1 MVSPATVSKVY
12 ISVDMEGISGVVHAD
27 HTGRDGKD
35 YEMARRLMT
44 LEANAAIEGALE
56 AGADEV
62 VVNDSHGTQ
71 RNLLPELLDQR
82 VKLITGSPKP
92 QTMMAGLDD
101 TFQAVLCVGYHARA
115 GSEGILD
122 HTISGRVVHE
132 IQVNG
137 QSQGELG
144 LNVGIAGH
152 YGVPIVLVTGDSTCS
167 AQAQELI
174 PGVEVATVKEPLTR
188 YAARCLSPERA
199 QALIQQQAKRAVERC
214 DDIAPVSHT
223 APVTISLQFV
233 NSGMAD
239 VAQWIPGV
247 ERSDATTVS
256 YTSDNFL
263 EAFQCVRVMI
273 LAAGAVG

>member
-1 MVSPATVSKVY
+1 MVSKVY
-12 ISVDMEGISGVVHAD
+12 ISVDMEGVSGVVHAD

-35 YEMARRLMT
+35 YDLARRLMT

-56 AGADEV
+56 AGAEEV

-82 VKLITGSPKP
+82 AKLITGSPKP

-115 GSEGILD
+115 GSEGVLD
-122 HTISGRVVHE
+122 HTISGRVVHD

-144 LNVGIAGH
+144 LNVGIAGN

-199 QALIQQQAKRAVERC
+199 QALIQQQAKRAVERS

-223 APVTISLQFV
+223 APVTIRLQFV

-239 VAQWIPGV
+239 IAQWVPGV
-247 ERSDATTVS
+247 ERLDATTVS

-263 EAFQCVRVMI
+263 EAFQCVRVLI

>member
-1 MVSPATVSKVY
+1 MVRKVY

-35 YEMARRLMT
+35 YELARRLMT
-44 LEANAAIEGALE
+44 LEANAAVEGALE
-56 AGADEV
+56 GGADEV

-82 VKLITGSPKP
+82 VQFITGSPKP
-92 QTMMAGLDD
+92 QSMMAGLDD
-101 TFQAVLCVGYHARA
+101 TFQAALCVGYHARA

-122 HTISGRVVHE
+122 HTISSRVVHD

-144 LNVGIAGH
+144 LNVGIAGY

-167 AQAQELI
+167 AQAEELI
-174 PGVEVATVKEPLTR
+174 SGVEVATVKESLTR
-188 YAARCLSPERA
+188 YAAKCLSPEQA
-199 QALIQQQAKRAVERC
+199 QALIRQKAMRAVRRC
-214 DDIAPVSHT
+214 DEIAPVSYT
-223 APVTISLQFV
+223 APVTIKVQFF

-239 VAQWIPGV
+239 VAQWVPGA
-247 ERSDATTVS
+247 ERLDATTVS
-256 YTSDNFL
+256 YTSDNYL
-263 EAFQCVRVMI
+263 QVFQCVRVVI